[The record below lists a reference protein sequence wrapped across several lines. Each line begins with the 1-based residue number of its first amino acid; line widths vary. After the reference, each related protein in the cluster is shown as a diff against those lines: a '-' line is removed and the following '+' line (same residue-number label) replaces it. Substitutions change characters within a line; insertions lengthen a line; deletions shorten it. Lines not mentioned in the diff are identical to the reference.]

1 MQAIRLLLVLS
12 SLLLA
17 LSGCAPTPTRPS
29 PPPQIAAGQAE
40 GAALEARGEH
50 AAAAALYRQLAQ
62 GSAAPWRQDLLLLA
76 AQALLADGAAAEAQ
90 ALLTELGSAELN
102 ADQARSLQLLQAEA
116 ELALGRPDAAL
127 IRLGPSPPADAAPD
141 SRRAYHRLR
150 AEALAD
156 LGRHWD
162 SALELIEL
170 DPWLAERDRLDNQLA
185 ILGQLN
191 RLPQAELLAPRPYQ
205 PELSGWLALAVILRP
220 PTKDLA
226 ETEPRLADWRRRH
239 PGHPAL
245 AELPQA
251 WFVRLQEEVYRPG
264 QIAVLLPESG
274 RFQWV
279 AAALRAGILA
289 AFFEQPPA
297 ERPSLRFYDSA
308 DPNQVWPLFQQAVA
322 DGAEMVLG
330 PLDKDA
336 VIQLA
341 RAGEL
346 PVPVLALNQ
355 VPPEPGFAPELYQFA
370 LAPEDEARQVAER
383 AWAQGYSRALV
394 LTPADDWGDRLYASF
409 RQRWLELGGGIAD
422 HQRYDPKQ
430 RDFSDT
436 LRALLDLDLSRD
448 RLQQMQ
454 RLLGRNLEFEPRRRA
469 DAEFVFLA
477 ARPDPARAL
486 RPQLQFHHAGDLPVL
501 ASSHLFNGERNPSR
515 DLDLDGI
522 SFPDLPW
529 LFDQAP
535 NPELSRDRLAAAL
548 PDFSQRLARFYAMG
562 IDSYILVP
570 HLARLRRSPGSGL
583 DANTGQLYLDDLNQ
597 VHRRLT
603 WARFVDGSPQPVD
616 AAPAPPS
623 DLAPSATATEP
634 TASDNASVEAL

>member
-29 PPPQIAAGQAE
+29 APPQIAAGQAE
-40 GAALEARGEH
+40 GAALEARGEY

-76 AQALLADGAAAEAQ
+76 ARALLADGAAAEAN
-90 ALLTELGSAELN
+90 ALLTELGLSELSAG
-102 ADQARSLQLLQAEA
+102 QAEQLRLLRAEA
-116 ELALGRPDAAL
+116 ELALGRPDQAL
-127 IRLGPSPPADAAPD
+127 ARLGSAPPADGTLER
-141 SRRAYHRLR
+141 RRAYHRLR

-162 SALELIEL
+162 SALELIEM
-170 DPWLAERDRLDNQLA
+170 DPWLEPPERLENQLA
-185 ILGQLN
+185 IVAQLN
-191 RLPQAELLAPRPYQ
+191 RMPQAELLAPRAYQ
-205 PELSGWLALAVILRP
+205 PELSGWLALAVILRTP
-220 PTKDLA
+220 GADLA
-226 ETEPRLADWRRRH
+226 QAEPRIADWRLRH

-245 AELPQA
+245 PELPQA
-251 WFVRLQEEVYRPG
+251 WFTRLQAEIYRPR

-279 AAALRAGILA
+279 SGALRAGILA
-289 AFFEQPPA
+289 AYFEQPPA

-308 DPNQVWPLFQQAVA
+308 DPNQIWPLFQQAVA

-355 VPPEPGFAPELYQFA
+355 VPPEPGFAAELYQFA
-370 LAPEDEARQVAER
+370 LAPEDEARQAAER
-383 AWAQGYSRALV
+383 AWSQGFSRALV
-394 LTPADDWGDRLYASF
+394 LTPADDWGERLYASF
-409 RQRWLELGGGIAD
+409 RERWLELGGGIAD
-422 HQRYDPKQ
+422 HQRYDPQQ
-430 RDFSDT
+430 RDYSDT
-436 LRALLDLDLSRD
+436 LRALLDLDLSNA
-448 RLQQMQ
+448 RLQEMQ

-469 DAEFVFLA
+469 DAEFVFVA

-501 ASSHLFNGERNPSR
+501 ASSHLFEGERNPAR
-515 DLDLDGI
+515 DRDLDGI

-535 NPELSRDRLAAAL
+535 NPGLSRDRLAATL

-570 HLARLRRSPGSGL
+570 HLARLRRNPGSGL
-583 DANTGQLYLDDLNQ
+583 DANTGQLYLDNLNR

-603 WARFVDGSPQPVD
+603 WARFVDGIPQPVD
-616 AAPAPPS
+616 PLPAPAPP
-623 DLAPSATATEP
+623 PSGPATEP
-634 TASDNASVEAL
+634 TTAGNAP

>member
-12 SLLLA
+12 PLLLA

-62 GSAAPWRQDLLLLA
+62 SSAAPWRQDMLLLA
-76 AQALLADGAAAEAQ
+76 AQALLADGAAAEAN
-90 ALLTELGSAELN
+90 AVLTELGLSELN
-102 ADQARSLQLLQAEA
+102 ADQAEHLRLLQAEA
-116 ELALGRPDAAL
+116 ELALGRPDQVLA
-127 IRLGPSPPADAAPD
+127 RLGSAPPADAAPER
-141 SRRAYHRLR
+141 RRAYHRLR

-156 LGRHWD
+156 LGQYWD
-162 SALELIEL
+162 SALELVEL
-170 DPWLAERDRLDNQLA
+170 DPWLEQAERLDNQLA
-185 ILGQLN
+185 IVGQLN

-205 PELSGWLALAVILRP
+205 PELSGWLALAVILRTP
-220 PTKDLA
+220 ATDLA
-226 ETEPRLADWRRRH
+226 EAEPRIADWRLRH

-245 AELPQA
+245 PELPQA
-251 WFVRLQEEVYRPG
+251 WFARLLAEVYRPR

-279 AAALRAGILA
+279 AAALRAGIIA
-289 AFFEQPPA
+289 AYFEQPPA

-308 DPNQVWPLFQQAVA
+308 DPNQLWPLFQQAVA

-370 LAPEDEARQVAER
+370 LAPEDEARQAAER
-383 AWAQGYSRALV
+383 AWSQGFSRALV
-394 LTPADDWGDRLYASF
+394 LTPADDWGERLYASF
-409 RQRWLELGGGIAD
+409 RERWLELGGGIAD
-422 HQRYDPKQ
+422 HQRYDPQQ
-430 RDFSDT
+430 RDYSDT

-448 RLQQMQ
+448 RLQEMQ

-501 ASSHLFNGERNPSR
+501 ASSHLFNGERNPAR
-515 DLDLDGI
+515 DRDLDGI

-535 NPELSRDRLAAAL
+535 NPGLSRDRLAATL

-562 IDSYILVP
+562 IDSYILVA
-570 HLARLRRSPGSGL
+570 HLARLRRNPGSGL
-583 DANTGQLYLDDLNQ
+583 DANTGQLYLDDFNR

-603 WARFVDGSPQPVD
+603 WARFIDGSPQPVD
-616 AAPAPPS
+616 TLPAPVPTPG
-623 DLAPSATATEP
+623 APATEP
-634 TASDNASVEAL
+634 TTTGNAP